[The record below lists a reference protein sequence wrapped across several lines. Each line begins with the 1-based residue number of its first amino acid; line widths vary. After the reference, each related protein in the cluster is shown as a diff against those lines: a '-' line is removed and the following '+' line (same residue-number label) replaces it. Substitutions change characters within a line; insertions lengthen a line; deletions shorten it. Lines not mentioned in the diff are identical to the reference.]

1 MSKQGKNRKWLQQ
14 LRGLGI
20 GALVGICFAATLF
33 AVPELREFI
42 KGDMSDQG
50 MLVFMAYWM
59 GALLILILA
68 VFLQIIIHEAGH
80 LLCGLATGFRVVSFR
95 VANII
100 LVHHDSGW
108 QFGRFSVAGTG
119 GQCLMEPAIDD
130 AKDAHQMPY
139 AWYLAGGVLANMAVA
154 IISIIIL
161 CLHIAGV
168 FASCLLAM
176 LALSGVYLAITNGIP
191 MTIGG
196 VANDGD
202 NIRTLRRDAESR
214 RLLWIQLKANALYT
228 RGWRFCDMPAEWFE
242 VPADADA
249 GNYLWATIIGMRSSR
264 EIETL
269 DFNAAYA
276 NLQRLRATGNRL
288 IEVLRTET
296 ACELLLPAI
305 MLHRPRYEIEL
316 LMDKRTEQYVRTYSH
331 YMLSRAVTVYLLE
344 RFVRHDKA
352 ATEKAMQ
359 QFEKMASRYPTKG
372 EQRSCRELMAYLKA
386 LNDEDYAVN

>member
-1 MSKQGKNRKWLQQ
+1 MSKQVKNRKWLQQ
-14 LRGLGI
+14 LRGLCI

-42 KGDMSDQG
+42 KGDMSEQG

-130 AKDAHQMPY
+130 MSEAHRMPY
-139 AWYLAGGVLANMAVA
+139 AWYLAGGVIANLVVA
-154 IISIIIL
+154 IASITIL
-161 CLHIAGV
+161 CLHVMGV
-168 FASCLLAM
+168 VGSCILAM

-202 NIRTLRRDAESR
+202 NIRTLRRDVEAR

-228 RGWRFCDMPAEWFE
+228 RGERFCDMPAEWFD
-242 VPADADA
+242 VPAEADA

-264 EIETL
+264 EIEQL
-269 DFNAAYA
+269 DFEAADA
-276 NLQRLRATGNRL
+276 DLQRLRSAGTRL
-288 IEVLRTET
+288 IEVLRMET
-296 ACELLLPAI
+296 DCEMLLPAI
-305 MLHRPRYEIEL
+305 MLHRPRHEVEA
-316 LMDKRTEQYVRTYSH
+316 LMNKTTEQYARTYSH
-331 YMLSRAVTVYLLE
+331 YMLSRAITVYLLE
-344 RFVRHDKA
+344 RFVRCDKV
-352 ATEKAMQ
+352 ATEKAQ
-359 QFEKMASRYPTKG
+359 QQIEKMASRYPTKG
-372 EQRSCRELMAYLKA
+372 EQRSCRELMAYLQT